1 MRGGTLA
8 EGRRE
13 ARNNEALK
21 WRYAS
26 CPWFSS
32 LSSRRAAGILRRR
45 LEPVRVRP
53 LRRFTDE
60 KAFESS
66 VAGYLGVQSV
76 DCKKLEATK
85 VTCTTN
91 EGREVIVLCL
101 SADCRRRPRLH
112 DHLQVR
118 VEAEDCRRAAGSL
131 LTRRDAR
138 LPVVVI
144 ASQNLRVPP
153 AALECHLSQWIR
165 AASLSAALPGV
176 QLGQNLRGLPIRLGT
191 KSSPHFAHVLT
202 VVACSAKINL
212 VFRARA
218 STLRFSLA
226 ATWRGVPCFA
236 RVKKADSRIGFRGLP
251 VSQTEG
257 AGNSS
262 TSTWG
267 RTCLQRLECSLRS
280 AESFGSSSSS

>member
-1 MRGGTLA
+1 
-8 EGRRE
+8 
-13 ARNNEALK
+13 
-21 WRYAS
+21 
-26 CPWFSS
+26 
-32 LSSRRAAGILRRR
+32 
-45 LEPVRVRP
+45 
-53 LRRFTDE
+53 
-60 KAFESS
+60 
-66 VAGYLGVQSV
+66 
-76 DCKKLEATK
+76 